1 MVGME
6 DILSEYREKR
16 KKIVMMGGP
25 EAVEKQHKRGKMT
38 ARERIQ
44 YFFDPETFTET
55 GTFVRHRTTAFGMD
69 KREIPAEGVVVG
81 YGKVNGRKV
90 MVAAEDYT
98 SMAGTFGEYH
108 GKKFAQAIDFAM
120 KAGIPFLGMNDSG
133 GARLHEG
140 MDSLQAYAWLFR
152 SQIIASGV
160 IPQIALLMGP
170 CLGGQAYHP
179 IMQDF
184 VFQNK
189 KTGFMG
195 IAGPAFVKTQ
205 TGEDI
210 SLEELCGVEAHAVK
224 SGQTDVVAE
233 NDEDCLDKAKELLAF
248 LPSNNR
254 EKPPRLDTDDD
265 PERRNKELQAIVPT
279 DPGKPFDMHEVIN
292 RIVDNEYFFEIKK
305 NYARNVVIGFARM
318 GGRSCGIVASQPLY
332 KAGGLDCDA
341 ADKIA
346 RFVRFCDLFNIPLV
360 NFHDTPGFWI
370 GSDQEW
376 KGILRHGAKMLFAYI
391 EATVPKVTV
400 IIRKS
405 FAGAYLG
412 MCCKD
417 TGADL
422 LFAWPNSRIT
432 LVGPETAASVI
443 FAKEIRSAPN
453 PEEVRKKR
461 IEEYDKLYCNPYK
474 GAERGYIDDIIEPGD
489 TRKYISRALDI
500 LENKVEVR
508 PKKKYQNINL

>member
-1 MVGME
+1 MVKME
-6 DILSEYREKR
+6 DILSEYKEKR
-16 KKIVMMGGP
+16 KKIVKMGGP

-44 YFFDPETFTET
+44 YFFDPETFTEI

-69 KREIPAEGVVVG
+69 NREIPAEGVVVG

-108 GKKFAQAIDFAM
+108 GKKFSQAINFAM
-120 KAGIPFLGMNDSG
+120 KAGIPFVGMNDSG

-140 MDSLQAYAWLFR
+140 VDSLQAYGWLFR
-152 SQIIASGV
+152 SQIFASGV

-179 IMQDF
+179 VMQDF
-184 VFQNK
+184 VFQTR

-205 TGEDI
+205 TGEEI
-210 SLEELCGVEAHAVK
+210 SLEELCGAEVHAVK
-224 SGQTDVVAE
+224 SGQTDVVADS
-233 NDEDCLDKAKELLAF
+233 DEDCLDKTKELLTF

-254 EKPPRLDTDDD
+254 EKPPRVDTGDNT
-265 PERRNKELQAIVPT
+265 ERQNKELQAIVPT
-279 DPGKPFDMHEVIN
+279 DLGKPFDMHEVLN
-292 RIVDNEYFFEIKK
+292 KIVDNGYFFEIKK
-305 NYARNVVIGFARM
+305 DFARNVIIGFARM
-318 GGRSCGIVASQPLY
+318 GGKPCGIVASQPLY

-341 ADKIA
+341 ADKVA

-370 GSDQEW
+370 GSNQEW

-432 LVGPETAASVI
+432 LVGPETAASII

-461 IEEYDKLYCNPYK
+461 IEEYDKMYCNPYK
-474 GAERGYIDDIIEPGD
+474 GAERGYIDDIIEPSD
-489 TRKYISRALDI
+489 TRKYINRALDI